1 MMLKQATPQVG
12 RSIQAL
18 ETERIKTDFFAK
30 QSCGI
35 QFDYDAATR
44 TISVTDHTDTLPFG
58 SRLYDAT
65 DTEKFTIFS
74 KDDLHR
80 LENALYVT
88 TRDAPDVSMP
98 ITLRFPENGWEHEY
112 MLAARALWS
121 SDAKPRYLG
130 AVGQFREMQTD
141 ILSLIHI

>member
-1 MMLKQATPQVG
+1 M
-12 RSIQAL
+12 
-18 ETERIKTDFFAK
+18 
-30 QSCGI
+30 
-35 QFDYDAATR
+35 
-44 TISVTDHTDTLPFG
+44 TDHTDTLPFG

-130 AVGQFREMQTD
+130 AVGQFREMQT
-141 ILSLIHI
+141 ISCCRKWRCRIPALSPADSLRLQWRA